1 MVSQG
6 TPRTPRQ
13 LDPDAQSIIE
23 RVYFIGSAP
32 ADPHNILTDLAR
44 STTIFGKMLQGL
56 SDQYGKA
63 ENRFASGIA
72 TAGRLFWGIV
82 ELSVPASVWSHLLRR
97 WLSIF
102 ALLSILIT
110 AIGLIAG
117 NSGMWGMG
125 IAMVIA
131 AIMLALLSGLLRYYM
146 LKARIPPHL
155 FVWVRW
161 GLVLFALALGVY
173 LAVNDGIRIA
183 NSLHW
188 IEHFFQW
195 TGSLKVQLTAAPHWT
210 AA

>member
-1 MVSQG
+1 MATQV
-6 TPRTPRQ
+6 TPRKLSCQAR
-13 LDPDAQSIIE
+13 DIIA
-23 RVYFIGSAP
+23 RVYLIGSAP
-32 ADPHNILTDLAR
+32 ADPHNMLTDLAR
-44 STTIFGKMLQGL
+44 SITIFGSMLQGL
-56 SDQYGKA
+56 SDEYGMAK
-63 ENRFASGIA
+63 NKFASGIA
-72 TAGRLFWGIV
+72 TTGNLFWGIV
-82 ELSVPASVWSHLLRR
+82 ELSVPESVRIHLLRR

-110 AIGLIAG
+110 AIGLVAG

-131 AIMLALLSGLLRYYM
+131 AILLALLSGLLRYYM

-173 LAVNDGIRIA
+173 LAVNDGVRIA
-183 NSLHW
+183 NSIHW
-188 IEHFFQW
+188 LENFFRW
-195 TGSLKVQLTAAPHWT
+195 AGSLKVQLTAVLHRT